1 MKEPLNHRIAYLLSL
16 GIFVKLLV
24 DTGLQLFNPFLTI
37 IAAGVGISA
46 VSLGGLVG
54 IRSFIGLSAPL
65 IGIVADRIG
74 YRKIM
79 QISLVF
85 FGTGLL
91 IAGFSTQPAVFAAG
105 IILTGIGQ
113 AGFTPNI
120 HAHVSSKLPYEKRAM
135 GIGILE
141 YSWALAGMIGLLGA
155 GLLIEG
161 FSWRSP
167 FVVLGI
173 SLLVSTLLLFSLP
186 ESTIVRKE
194 KNTRPLKEAISEF
207 FKLGPNA
214 KSAWGSLLVQCFTM
228 FALMHLM
235 IIHGGWL
242 VDEFGLSPAILGTV
256 ALIMGFTDLFAS
268 ITVSIFV
275 DKIGKKRSV
284 AIGLTGMIIGF
295 ILLPIIKVSLIT
307 AIIGLIIP
315 RTFFEFTIVSNIA
328 LVSEQ
333 VPEQRGKMLSLNSA
347 LGVAGITVASVLGP
361 LSYYNMGISGL
372 TMISMV
378 FAFIALIIHL
388 LMVKEKHYV

>member
-1 MKEPLNHRIAYLLSL
+1 MKQAANHKIAYLLGL

-24 DTGLQLFNPFLTI
+24 DTGFQLFNPFLTI

-85 FGTGLL
+85 SGTGLL
-91 IAGFSTQPAVFAAG
+91 ISGFSQTFSLFAMG
-105 IILTGIGQ
+105 IILTGLGQ

-141 YSWALAGMIGLLGA
+141 YSWALAGMVGLLGA
-155 GLLIEG
+155 GFLIEK

-167 FVVLGI
+167 FIVLGI
-173 SLLVSTLLLFSLP
+173 ALLTSSILLFSLP
-186 ESTIVRKE
+186 ESETANREKSRLSAKE
-194 KNTRPLKEAISEF
+194 KLFNF
-207 FKLGPNA
+207 VNLGSNA
-214 KSAWGSLLVQCFTM
+214 RSAWGSLFVQGFIM

-256 ALIMGFTDLFAS
+256 ALIMGVADLTAS
-268 ITVSIFV
+268 VSVSLFV

-284 AIGLTGMIIGF
+284 AMGISGMILGF
-295 ILLPIIKVSLIT
+295 ILLPFLRWSIVT

-315 RTFFEFTIVSNIA
+315 RTFFEFSIVSNIA

-347 LGVAGITVASVLGP
+347 FGLTGITTASVLGP
-361 LSYYNMGISGL
+361 LNYYNFGINGL
-372 TMISMV
+372 AIASMISAV
-378 FAFIALIIHL
+378 IALLIHL
-388 LMVKEKHYV
+388 LLVKER

>member
-1 MKEPLNHRIAYLLSL
+1 MKQALNHKITYLLSI
-16 GIFVKLLV
+16 GIVVKLLV
-24 DTGLQLFNPFLTI
+24 DTSFQLFNPFLTI

-79 QISLVF
+79 QISLIIS
-85 FGTGLL
+85 GAGLL
-91 IAGFSTQPAVFAAG
+91 IAGFSKNAGFFA
-105 IILTGIGQ
+105 TGVIMTGLGQ

-141 YSWALAGMIGLLGA
+141 YSWALAGMVGLLGA

-167 FVVLGI
+167 FIVLGI
-173 SLLVSTLLLFSLP
+173 ALLASSILLFSLP
-186 ESTIVRKE
+186 ESKTVTSRKSSLSGKE
-194 KNTRPLKEAISEF
+194 KLLDFIN
-207 FKLGPNA
+207 LGSNA
-214 KSAWGSLLVQCFTM
+214 RSAWGSLFVQGFSM

-242 VDEFGLSPAILGTV
+242 VDEFGLSASILGTV
-256 ALIMGFTDLFAS
+256 ALIMGFTDLAAS
-268 ITVSIFV
+268 VSVSLFV

-284 AIGLTGMIIGF
+284 AIGISGMIIGF
-295 ILLPIIKVSLIT
+295 ILLPFLRLSLLT
-307 AIIGLIIP
+307 AVIALIIP

-333 VPEQRGKMLSLNSA
+333 VPDQRGKMLSLNSA
-347 LGVAGITVASVLGP
+347 FGLMGITTASVLGP
-361 LSYYNMGISGL
+361 LNYYNFGITGL
-372 TMISMV
+372 AITSMISAV
-378 FAFIALIIHL
+378 IALMIHL
-388 LMVKEKHYV
+388 LLVRDR

>member
-1 MKEPLNHRIAYLLSL
+1 MKQALNHKISYLLGL
-16 GIFVKLLV
+16 GIAVKLLV
-24 DTGLQLFNPFLTI
+24 DTSFQLFNPFLTI

-79 QISLVF
+79 QISLVIS
-85 FGTGLL
+85 GSGLL
-91 IAGFSTQPAVFAAG
+91 IAGFSKNAGLFAAG
-105 IILTGIGQ
+105 VILTGLGQ

-141 YSWALAGMIGLLGA
+141 YSWALAGMVGLLGA

-167 FVVLGI
+167 FIVLGFA
-173 SLLVSTLLLFSLP
+173 LLFSSILLFSLP
-186 ESTIVRKE
+186 ESKTITSRKSNLSA
-194 KNTRPLKEAISEF
+194 KAKLLDFI
-207 FKLGPNA
+207 KLGTNA
-214 KSAWGSLLVQCFTM
+214 RSAWGSLFVQGLAM
-228 FALMHLM
+228 FSLMHLM

-256 ALIMGFTDLFAS
+256 ALSMGFTDLTAS
-268 ITVSIFV
+268 VSVSLFV

-284 AIGLTGMIIGF
+284 AFGISGMILGF
-295 ILLPIIKVSLIT
+295 ILLPFMSLSLLT
-307 AIIGLIIP
+307 AIIGLTIP

-347 LGVAGITVASVLGP
+347 FGLMGITSASVLGP
-361 LSYYNMGISGL
+361 LNYYNFGL
-372 TMISMV
+372 IGLALVSMITAV
-378 FAFIALIIHL
+378 IALTIHL
-388 LMVKEKHYV
+388 ILVRDR